1 MGGVIPIDTLF
12 SSTSITLDRM
22 LLVVF
27 NSVGRRDVPLVS
39 VATINW
45 VVSMPLPSK
54 ISAVVLF
61 VENTSS
67 ACQIEAPCDFS
78 AAKIKHV
85 DLLALQMSHLIM
97 QNSCTNLKYIP

>member
-45 VVSMPLPSK
+45 VVSMALPSK

-85 DLLALQMSHLIM
+85 DLLALQMSHLTM
-97 QNSCTNLKYIP
+97 QNS

>member
-27 NSVGRRDVPLVS
+27 NSVGRRDVPSVS
-39 VATINW
+39 VATTSW
-45 VVSMPLPSK
+45 EVSEALPSK

-61 VENTSS
+61 EENTSS
-67 ACQIEAPCDFS
+67 ACRIESPVS
-78 AAKIKHV
+78 
-85 DLLALQMSHLIM
+85 QR
-97 QNSCTNLKYIP
+97 